1 MGRVATRRRRLG
13 SGPSEV
19 KRGQMSKQLA
29 RVEQRIQML
38 RDMRARAKTSDYTE
52 LLTKQIQTLEQL
64 QDNIVHHMPATGKR
78 DYRTMNTGIDTHS
91 SKRMK

>member
-1 MGRVATRRRRLG
+1 
-13 SGPSEV
+13 
-19 KRGQMSKQLA
+19 MSKQLA